1 MNARERLI
9 RCFASVF
16 YDVDEKDIPEVSSA
30 DREWDSL
37 KLITLIN
44 VVQQEF
50 PVEIAADEIE
60 GLNSFSAFL
69 RKIEADSKN

>member
-1 MNARERLI
+1 MNARDRLI

-16 YDVDEKDIPEVSSA
+16 YEVDEKSIPEVNST
-30 DREWDSL
+30 DKEWDSL